1 MIKDIKLGIAMM
13 RNGLNYAGALGAI
26 LLIVVASLL
35 YLIFVPVPMMSGVFI
50 AAGVL
55 GIVQQV
61 YTATISTMVQSS
73 PYKKKLRTIIPA
85 YIAGI
90 AMLIGNTMSLVI
102 HWITYLR
109 VKDNLS
115 FIYTYLYGYDSREY
129 ANSLIICALFMIL
142 FLLYMTASNV
152 FFWQGILF
160 GAGAWILIRFLNGK
174 INLAFWELSI
184 REGIILSYIIV
195 LLGAGCLYVLNCL
208 IYKLEY
214 SEVNFRGLMKRASK

>member
-13 RNGLNYAGALGAI
+13 RNGLNYEGALGAI
-26 LLIVVASLL
+26 LLIVVVSLF
-35 YLIFVPVPMMSGVFI
+35 YVIIFPVPIMSGLFI

-55 GIVQQV
+55 GFVQQV

-109 VKDNLS
+109 MKDSSS
-115 FIYTYLYGYDSREY
+115 FIYTYLYGYDSKKY
-129 ANSLIICALFMIL
+129 ANSLIICALFMVL
-142 FLLYMTASNV
+142 FLLYMVASNV
-152 FFWQGILF
+152 FFWQGLAL
-160 GAGAWILIRFLNGK
+160 GVGAWIWIRFFNSE
-174 INLAFWELSI
+174 IDIAFWDISI
-184 REGIILSYIIV
+184 EAGILLSYVVV
-195 LLGAGCLYVLNCL
+195 LIGAGILYVINCL
-208 IYKLEY
+208 IYKFEY
-214 SEVNFRGLMKRASK
+214 SEVSFRGLIKRASK

>member
-50 AAGVL
+50 ATGVL

-102 HWITYLR
+102 HWITYFR

-129 ANSLIICALFMIL
+129 ANSLIICALFMVL

-152 FFWQGILF
+152 FFWQGILL
-160 GAGAWILIRFLNGK
+160 GAGAWIWIRFLNGK
-174 INLAFWELSI
+174 IN
-184 REGIILSYIIV
+184 V
-195 LLGAGCLYVLNCL
+195 
-208 IYKLEY
+208 
-214 SEVNFRGLMKRASK
+214 

>member
-35 YLIFVPVPMMSGVFI
+35 CLIFVPVPMMSGVFI
-50 AAGVL
+50 ATGVL

-129 ANSLIICALFMIL
+129 ANSLIICALFMVL

-184 REGIILSYIIV
+184 REGIIFSYIIV
-195 LLGAGCLYVLNCL
+195 LLGAGGLYVLNCL

-214 SEVNFRGLMKRASK
+214 SEVNFRGLIKRASK

>member
-1 MIKDIKLGIAMM
+1 
-13 RNGLNYAGALGAI
+13 
-26 LLIVVASLL
+26 
-35 YLIFVPVPMMSGVFI
+35 
-50 AAGVL
+50 
-55 GIVQQV
+55 
-61 YTATISTMVQSS
+61 MVQSS

-102 HWITYLR
+102 HWITYFR

-129 ANSLIICALFMIL
+129 ANSLIICALFMVL

-152 FFWQGILF
+152 FFWQGILL
-160 GAGAWILIRFLNGK
+160 GAGAWIWIRFLNGK

-195 LLGAGCLYVLNCL
+195 LLGAGGLYVLNCL

>member
-26 LLIVVASLL
+26 LLIVVVSLL
-35 YLIFVPVPMMSGVFI
+35 NLFFCPVPMMSGVFI
-50 AAGVL
+50 AAGIL

-90 AMLIGNTMSLVI
+90 AMLIGNSMSLVM
-102 HWITYLR
+102 HWVTYLR
-109 VKDNLS
+109 MKDNAS
-115 FIYTYLYGYDSREY
+115 FIFTYLYGYDSQEY
-129 ANSLIICALFMIL
+129 ANSLIICALFMVL
-142 FLLYMTASNV
+142 FLLYTTASNV
-152 FFWQGILF
+152 FFWQGILL
-160 GAGAWILIRFLNGK
+160 GAGAWIWIRFFNGK
-174 INLAFWELSI
+174 IDIAFWDISI
-184 REGIILSYIIV
+184 TEGILLSYVVV

-208 IYKLEY
+208 MYKFEY
-214 SEVNFRGLMKRASK
+214 SEVNFRGLIKRASK